1 MKIVFLGTPEFAL
14 ASLNSLSNDPNIDIV
29 TVVTQPDKP
38 VGRKQVLTPPPV
50 KVLAEKIG
58 LKVIQPKNNEELY
71 DNLANIKADFFIVIA
86 FGMILPKKILDI
98 PTYGSINVHASLLP
112 KYRGASPIQQSIL
125 KGDDQTGIS
134 IMKMDEKLDHGPVYI
149 VKRMPISPKD
159 TSETL
164 STKLSFLGGE
174 ILPSVLHDI
183 VEENL
188 KEIPQNHKQASHCK
202 KIKKE
207 DGKIDWNKS
216 ATEIMNMM
224 RAFTPWPG
232 IYTNFKNKKLK
243 IIQAEKEDGNL
254 EIGEFKLNGK
264 KLMIGTGDGVI
275 TPSEVQIEGKKACK
289 ISDFING
296 NKNDLK

>member
-188 KEIPQNHKQASHCK
+188 KAIPQNHKQASHCK